1 MINWRAQGGP
11 GTSFHRHTYHRNWGS
26 TEVLPTGQKVTVCP
40 SYLHVPNLTSP
51 FADYQAQDG
60 SCWSRQDLT
69 ANTAP
74 VQLPPGHVGGYV
86 DVVFPMLVA
95 AIDPVAEQQL
105 VGLGNAVT
113 SGRYLRPADSAL
125 AIGRNRRLGRSR
137 RVASP
142 CAGYHEPVRRRHR
155 SNHRHRFPASAVDLL
170 HQGLLPDKL
179 AAALAKERATPVEK
193 VTITAQQAI
202 PAGSSRTVQRRLYA
216 LTAGAT
222 VPTAVRW
229 H

>member
-1 MINWRAQGGP
+1 MRRPPRSPLFPYTTLFRSTTVIG
-11 GTSFHRHTYHRNWGS
+11 GS

-105 VGLGNAVT
+105 VGLGNAVK
-113 SGRYLRPADSAL
+113 SGRE
-125 AIGRNRRLGRSR
+125 IGR
-137 RVASP
+137 
-142 CAGYHEPVRRRHR
+142 
-155 SNHRHRFPASAVDLL
+155 
-170 HQGLLPDKL
+170 
-179 AAALAKERATPVEK
+179 AACR
-193 VTITAQQAI
+193 
-202 PAGSSRTVQRRLYA
+202 
-216 LTAGAT
+216 
-222 VPTAVRW
+222 
-229 H
+229 